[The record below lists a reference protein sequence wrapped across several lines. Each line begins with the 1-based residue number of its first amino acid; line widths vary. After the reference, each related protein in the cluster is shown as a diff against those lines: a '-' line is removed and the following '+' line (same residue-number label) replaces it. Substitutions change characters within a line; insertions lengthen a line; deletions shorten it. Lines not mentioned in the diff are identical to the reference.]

1 MTGVSSVFG
10 WYAFLHAL
18 RELSIVLKLHN
29 ILTQAGKQHSQHERK
44 GFPLFSV
51 LRDLG
56 WFFRREKRRYAI
68 GLILLIVVGV
78 LELLPPRLLGNA
90 IDDIVSGSITAG
102 SLMKYIGMIVLMLLV
117 IYWITYIWMHK
128 LFGGS
133 NLVERLLRSRFMN
146 HLMTMTPAFFERNRT
161 GDLMARATNDI
172 RAVSATVGFGML
184 TLVDSTVYLT
194 VVLFAMGFLVSWK
207 LTLAAVIP
215 LPLIAIAMVFYGK
228 AIHDRY
234 SLAQDAFGD
243 MNDQVLESVSGI
255 RVIRAYVQERQDEKR
270 FSDITE
276 DVYRKNMAVARVDAF
291 FEPTIRF
298 CVGLSYIIA
307 LTYGIYLVFR
317 NQITL
322 GDLVSFNMYLGMI
335 VWPMFAIGEL
345 INIMQRGGASL
356 ERIDETLHA
365 IPDVQDVPHPTPVEH
380 PSSIELKDVTFRYP
394 TSTIDNLSG
403 VSLSL
408 SQGQTLGV
416 VGRTG
421 SGKSTLLK
429 QLLHEYPTGQGEIL
443 ISGVPIGQIA
453 LDQLHSWMGYV
464 PQEQI
469 LFSKSVRE
477 NIQFGHSGAS
487 DELIM
492 QAITA
497 AAFQNDLGTLSD
509 GLDTMVGERGVSLS
523 GGQKQRVSISRAFIS
538 NPDILILDDA
548 LSAVDARTEAKI
560 IENIREERSGKTTL
574 ISTHRLSAIEHADL
588 IVVLDGGHITERGTH
603 QELLEL
609 NGWYREQFDRQ
620 QVENNLTNE

>member
-1 MTGVSSVFG
+1 M
-10 WYAFLHAL
+10 
-18 RELSIVLKLHN
+18 
-29 ILTQAGKQHSQHERK
+29 
-44 GFPLFSV
+44 FSV

-56 WFFRREKRRYAI
+56 WFFRREKRRYLI
-68 GLILLIVVGV
+68 GLILLIGVGV

-90 IDDIVSGSITAG
+90 IDDIVRGSITTA
-102 SLMKYIGMIVLMLLV
+102 SLAKYIGMILVLLLV

-146 HLMTMTPAFFERNRT
+146 HLMTMTPTFFERNRT

-172 RAVSATVGFGML
+172 RAVAGTVGFGML
-184 TLVDSTVYLT
+184 TLVDSTAYLS

-215 LPLIAIAMVFYGK
+215 LPLIAIAMIFYGK

-243 MNDQVLESVSGI
+243 MNDQVLESVSGV
-255 RVIRAYVQERQDEKR
+255 RVIRAYVQERLDEKR
-270 FSDITE
+270 FSEITD
-276 DVYRKNMAVARVDAF
+276 DVYNKNMAVARVDAF

-298 CVGLSYIIA
+298 CVGLSYIIG

-322 GDLVSFNMYLGMI
+322 GDLVSFSMYLGMI

-356 ERIDETLHA
+356 ERIDETLNSK
-365 IPDVQDVPHPTPVEH
+365 PDVKNTDHPVHVTL
-380 PSSIELKDVTFRYP
+380 PSKIELKDVTFRYP
-394 TSTIDNLSG
+394 TSTIDNLTDIN
-403 VSLSL
+403 LSL
-408 SQGQTLGV
+408 NQGQTLGV

-429 QLLHEYPTGQGEIL
+429 QLLREYPTGRGEIQ
-443 ISGVPIGQIA
+443 ISGVPIEQIS

-469 LFSKSVRE
+469 LFSKTVRQ
-477 NIQFGHSGAS
+477 NIQYGLDQA
-487 DELIM
+487 DDNTIM
-492 QAITA
+492 KAITA
-497 AAFQNDLGTLSD
+497 AAFHNDLGTLSD
-509 GLDTMVGERGVSLS
+509 GLDTLVGERGVSLS
-523 GGQKQRVSISRAFIS
+523 GGQKQRVSLSRAFIS
-538 NPDILILDDA
+538 NPEILILDDA
-548 LSAVDARTEAKI
+548 LSAVDARTEAQI
-560 IENIREERSGKTTL
+560 IENIRQERAGKTTL
-574 ISTHRLSAIEHADL
+574 ISTHRLSAVQHADM
-588 IVVLDGGHITERGTH
+588 IVVLDNGNIIERGTH
-603 QELLEL
+603 QELLDM
-609 NGWYREQFDRQ
+609 NGWYREQYERQ
-620 QVENNLTNE
+620 QVENNLTND

>member
-1 MTGVSSVFG
+1 M
-10 WYAFLHAL
+10 
-18 RELSIVLKLHN
+18 
-29 ILTQAGKQHSQHERK
+29 
-44 GFPLFSV
+44 FSV
-51 LRDLG
+51 LRNLG
-56 WFFRREKRRYAI
+56 WFFRREKKRYLI
-68 GLILLIVVGV
+68 GLILLIGVGV

-90 IDDIVSGSITAG
+90 IDDIVRGSITTA
-102 SLMKYIGMIVLMLLV
+102 SLAKYIGMILLLLLV

-146 HLMTMTPAFFERNRT
+146 HLMTMTPSFFERNRT

-184 TLVDSTVYLT
+184 TLVDSTIYLT

-207 LTLAAVIP
+207 LTLAAVLP
-215 LPLIAIAMVFYGK
+215 LPLIALAMIFYGK

-243 MNDQVLESVSGI
+243 MNDQVLESVSGV
-255 RVIRAYVQERQDEKR
+255 RVIRAYVQERLDEKR

-276 DVYRKNMAVARVDAF
+276 DVYNKNMAVARVDAF

-298 CVGLSYIIA
+298 CVGLSYIIG

-356 ERIDETLHA
+356 ERIDETLNSKA
-365 IPDVQDVPHPTPVEH
+365 DVQSAAQPVHVANPTR
-380 PSSIELKDVTFRYP
+380 IELNDVTFRYP
-394 TSTIDNLSG
+394 SSTIDNLTN
-403 VSLSL
+403 VSLTL
-408 SQGQTLGV
+408 NQGQTLGV

-429 QLLHEYPTGQGEIL
+429 QLLREYPTGNGEIL
-443 ISGVPIGQIA
+443 ISGVPIQQIS

-469 LFSKSVRE
+469 LFSKSVRQ
-477 NIQFGHSGAS
+477 NIQFGLDNA
-487 DELIM
+487 DDDTIM
-492 QAITA
+492 KAITA

-509 GLDTMVGERGVSLS
+509 GLDTLVGERGVSLS
-523 GGQKQRVSISRAFIS
+523 GGQKQRVSLSRAFIA
-538 NPDILILDDA
+538 NPDVLILDDA
-548 LSAVDARTEAKI
+548 LSAVDARTEAQI
-560 IENIREERSGKTTL
+560 IENIRQERAGKTTL
-574 ISTHRLSAIEHADL
+574 ISTHRLSAVQHADI
-588 IVVLDGGHITERGTH
+588 IVVLDNGHIVERGTH
-603 QELLEL
+603 QELLDM
-609 NGWYREQFDRQ
+609 NGWYREQYDRQ
-620 QVENNLTNE
+620 QVENNLSND

>member
-1 MTGVSSVFG
+1 M
-10 WYAFLHAL
+10 
-18 RELSIVLKLHN
+18 
-29 ILTQAGKQHSQHERK
+29 
-44 GFPLFSV
+44 FSV
-51 LRDLG
+51 LRNLG
-56 WFFRREKRRYAI
+56 WFFRREKRRYLI
-68 GLILLIVVGV
+68 GLILLIGVGV
-78 LELLPPRLLGNA
+78 LELFPPRLLGNA
-90 IDDIVSGSITAG
+90 IDDIVRGSITTA
-102 SLMKYIGMIVLMLLV
+102 SLAKYIGMILILLLV

-146 HLMTMTPAFFERNRT
+146 HLMTMTPSFFERNRT

-184 TLVDSTVYLT
+184 TLVDSTIYLT

-207 LTLAAVIP
+207 LTLAAVLP
-215 LPLIAIAMVFYGK
+215 LPLIAIAMIFYGK

-255 RVIRAYVQERQDEKR
+255 RVIRAYVQERLDEKR

-276 DVYRKNMAVARVDAF
+276 DVYNKNMAVARVDAF

-298 CVGLSYIIA
+298 CVGLSYIIG

-356 ERIDETLHA
+356 ERIDETLNSKA
-365 IPDVQDVPHPTPVEH
+365 DVQSAANPVHVANPTQ
-380 PSSIELKDVTFRYP
+380 IELNNVTFRYP
-394 TSTIDNLSG
+394 SSTIDNLTN
-403 VSLSL
+403 VSLNL
-408 SQGQTLGV
+408 NQGQTLGV

-429 QLLHEYPTGQGEIL
+429 QLLREYPTGNGEIL
-443 ISGVPIGQIA
+443 ISGVPIQQIS

-469 LFSKSVRE
+469 LFSKSVRQ
-477 NIQFGHSGAS
+477 NIQFGLDNA
-487 DELIM
+487 DDDTIM
-492 QAITA
+492 KAITA

-509 GLDTMVGERGVSLS
+509 GLDTLVGERGVSLS
-523 GGQKQRVSISRAFIS
+523 GGQKQRVSLSRAFIA
-538 NPDILILDDA
+538 NPDVLILDDA
-548 LSAVDARTEAKI
+548 LSAVDARTEAQI
-560 IENIREERSGKTTL
+560 IENIRQERAGKTTL
-574 ISTHRLSAIEHADL
+574 ISTHRLSAVQHADV
-588 IVVLDGGHITERGTH
+588 IVVLDNGHIVERGTH
-603 QELLEL
+603 QELLDM
-609 NGWYREQFDRQ
+609 NGWYREQYDRQ
-620 QVENNLTNE
+620 QVENNLSND

>member
-1 MTGVSSVFG
+1 
-10 WYAFLHAL
+10 
-18 RELSIVLKLHN
+18 
-29 ILTQAGKQHSQHERK
+29 
-44 GFPLFSV
+44 LFSV

-56 WFFRREKRRYAI
+56 WFFRREKRRYLI
-68 GLILLIVVGV
+68 GLILLIGVGV

-90 IDDIVSGSITAG
+90 IDDIVRGSITTA
-102 SLMKYIGMIVLMLLV
+102 SLAKYIGMIFILLLV

-146 HLMTMTPAFFERNRT
+146 HLMTMTPSFFEKNRT

-184 TLVDSTVYLT
+184 TLVDSTIYLT

-207 LTLAAVIP
+207 LTLAAVLP
-215 LPLIAIAMVFYGK
+215 LPLIAIAMIFYGK

-234 SLAQDAFGD
+234 SLAQDAFGA
-243 MNDQVLESVSGI
+243 MNDQVLESVSGV
-255 RVIRAYVQERQDEKR
+255 RVIRAYVQERLDEKR

-276 DVYRKNMAVARVDAF
+276 DVYNKNMAVARVDAF

-298 CVGLSYIIA
+298 CVGLSYIIG

-356 ERIDETLHA
+356 ERIDETLNSK
-365 IPDVQDVPHPTPVEH
+365 PDVQNAAHPVQVPHPTR
-380 PSSIELKDVTFRYP
+380 IELNDVTFRYP
-394 TSTIDNLSG
+394 SSTIDNLTH
-403 VSLSL
+403 VNLTL
-408 SQGQTLGV
+408 NQGQTLGV

-429 QLLHEYPTGQGEIL
+429 QLLREYPTGNGEIL
-443 ISGVPIGQIA
+443 ISGVPIQQIS

-469 LFSKSVRE
+469 LFSKSVRQ
-477 NIQFGHSGAS
+477 NIQFGLDNA
-487 DELIM
+487 DDDTIM

-509 GLDTMVGERGVSLS
+509 GLDTLVGERGVSLS
-523 GGQKQRVSISRAFIS
+523 GGQKQRVSLSRAFIA

-548 LSAVDARTEAKI
+548 LSAVDARTEAQI
-560 IENIREERSGKTTL
+560 IDNIRNERAGKTTL
-574 ISTHRLSAIEHADL
+574 ISTHRLSAVQHADM
-588 IVVLDGGHITERGTH
+588 IVVLDNGQIVERGTH
-603 QELLEL
+603 QELLDL
-609 NGWYREQFDRQ
+609 NGWYREQYDRQ
-620 QVENNLTNE
+620 QVENNLSND

>member
-1 MTGVSSVFG
+1 M
-10 WYAFLHAL
+10 
-18 RELSIVLKLHN
+18 
-29 ILTQAGKQHSQHERK
+29 
-44 GFPLFSV
+44 FSV
-51 LRDLG
+51 LRNLG
-56 WFFRREKRRYAI
+56 WFFRREKRRYLI
-68 GLILLIVVGV
+68 GLILLIGVGV

-90 IDDIVSGSITAG
+90 IDDIVRGSITTA
-102 SLMKYIGMIVLMLLV
+102 SLAKYIGMILILLLV

-146 HLMTMTPAFFERNRT
+146 HLMTMTPSFFERNRT

-184 TLVDSTVYLT
+184 TLVDSTIYLT

-207 LTLAAVIP
+207 LTLAAVLP
-215 LPLIAIAMVFYGK
+215 LPLIAIAMIFYGK

-243 MNDQVLESVSGI
+243 MNDQVLESVSGV
-255 RVIRAYVQERQDEKR
+255 RVIRAYVQERLDEKR

-276 DVYRKNMAVARVDAF
+276 DVYNKNMAVARVDAF

-298 CVGLSYIIA
+298 CVGLSYIIG

-356 ERIDETLHA
+356 ERIDETLNSKA
-365 IPDVQDVPHPTPVEH
+365 DVQSAANPVHVANPTQ
-380 PSSIELKDVTFRYP
+380 IELNDVTFRYP
-394 TSTIDNLSG
+394 SSTIDNLTN
-403 VSLSL
+403 VSLTL
-408 SQGQTLGV
+408 NQGQTLGV

-429 QLLHEYPTGQGEIL
+429 QLLREYPTGNGEIL
-443 ISGVPIGQIA
+443 ISGVPIQQIS

-469 LFSKSVRE
+469 LFSKSVRQ
-477 NIQFGHSGAS
+477 NIQFGLDNA
-487 DELIM
+487 DDDTIM
-492 QAITA
+492 KAITA

-509 GLDTMVGERGVSLS
+509 GLDTLVGERGVSLS
-523 GGQKQRVSISRAFIS
+523 GGQKQRVSLSRAFIA
-538 NPDILILDDA
+538 NPDVLILDDA
-548 LSAVDARTEAKI
+548 LSAVDARTEAQI
-560 IENIREERSGKTTL
+560 IENIRQERAGKTTL
-574 ISTHRLSAIEHADL
+574 ISTHRLSAVQHADM
-588 IVVLDGGHITERGTH
+588 IVVLDNGHIVERGTH
-603 QELLEL
+603 QELLDM
-609 NGWYREQFDRQ
+609 NGWYREQYDRQ
-620 QVENNLTNE
+620 QVENNLSND

>member
-1 MTGVSSVFG
+1 M
-10 WYAFLHAL
+10 HAL

>member
-1 MTGVSSVFG
+1 M
-10 WYAFLHAL
+10 
-18 RELSIVLKLHN
+18 
-29 ILTQAGKQHSQHERK
+29 
-44 GFPLFSV
+44 FSV

-56 WFFRREKRRYAI
+56 WFFRREKRRYLI
-68 GLILLIVVGV
+68 GLILLIGVGV

-90 IDDIVSGSITAG
+90 IDDIVRGSITTA
-102 SLMKYIGMIVLMLLV
+102 SLAKYIGMIFILLLV

-146 HLMTMTPAFFERNRT
+146 HLMTMTPSFFEKNRT

-184 TLVDSTVYLT
+184 TLVDSTIYLT

-207 LTLAAVIP
+207 LTLAAVLP
-215 LPLIAIAMVFYGK
+215 LPLIAIAMIFYGK

-243 MNDQVLESVSGI
+243 MNDQVLESVSGV
-255 RVIRAYVQERQDEKR
+255 RVIRAYVQERLDEKR

-276 DVYRKNMAVARVDAF
+276 DVYNKNMAVARVDAF

-298 CVGLSYIIA
+298 CVGLSYIIG

-356 ERIDETLHA
+356 ERIDETLNSK
-365 IPDVQDVPHPTPVEH
+365 PDVQNAAHPVQVPHPTR
-380 PSSIELKDVTFRYP
+380 IELNDVTFRYP
-394 TSTIDNLSG
+394 SSTIDNL
-403 VSLSL
+403 VHVNLTL
-408 SQGQTLGV
+408 NQGQTLGV

-429 QLLHEYPTGQGEIL
+429 QLLREYPTGNGEIL
-443 ISGVPIGQIA
+443 ISGVPIQQIS

-469 LFSKSVRE
+469 LFSKSVRQ
-477 NIQFGHSGAS
+477 NIQFGLDNA
-487 DELIM
+487 DDDTIM

-509 GLDTMVGERGVSLS
+509 GLDTLVGERGVSLS
-523 GGQKQRVSISRAFIS
+523 GGQKQRVSLSRAFIA

-548 LSAVDARTEAKI
+548 LSAVDARTEAQI
-560 IENIREERSGKTTL
+560 IDNIRNERAGKTTL
-574 ISTHRLSAIEHADL
+574 ISTHRLSAVQHADM
-588 IVVLDGGHITERGTH
+588 IVVLDNGQIVERGTH
-603 QELLEL
+603 QELLDL
-609 NGWYREQFDRQ
+609 NGWYREQYDRQ
-620 QVENNLTNE
+620 QVENNLSND